1 MAQVNLWRRRQL
13 LGTWALVM
21 CLVVQAG
28 SSGIGVRRVT
38 RPDLLVYHSISPE
51 SRQLMVSDRPDKV
64 ALKALLDDPRTD
76 NNPVNLLSTA
86 EVAYHAG
93 RMTQSTST
101 DEALGWYIACAR
113 QSYLL
118 LGRRDTPD
126 DRFQRATDLYNGATA
141 QCLRLALKA
150 GTFNP
155 QKQLVLPGSTHV
167 IPVEQVGF
175 VRESAEFGKVE
186 LCDDLEVIGIE
197 RGHRIDGV
205 GVPILIHR
213 ALLPRPD
220 GDQYSPDVI
229 SFPGT
234 VVLHFDDGS
243 KIPTRL
249 QLANTLTVPS
259 TLVQSEMRAL
269 TADFT
274 TPLASTVSQ
283 TSFDLLAYVGFLRSD
298 CVREYSGIRMLEPYQ
313 PGKIPVIFVHGLASS
328 PITWAPLFNDL
339 LADPALRD
347 RYQFWSY
354 FYPTGDPFPTSA
366 ADFREA
372 LVKVRQDLDPEHRD
386 AAFDQTV
393 LLGHSMGGLLCKMMT
408 IDGGADLFQIVS
420 QKPFETLDLTPN
432 VKNELRRAFFFER
445 QHSVKRVVFIAT
457 PHHGSALS
465 PGLPGQIATRVVHLR
480 SSLAE
485 ASREMIRKIPDLPGG
500 HVPTSVELLAP
511 DSRALQILLAR
522 TPPAD
527 VTYHSI
533 IGALATADGTVAGM
547 HSKVED
553 QTDGVISFASAHL
566 DGVESEVIVQAEHV
580 KVHQAIETTREV
592 QRILLKHLEQ
602 LDQPTTGPVLQEM
615 TNVEIRMTNE

>member
-1 MAQVNLWRRRQL
+1 MAQGNLWRRGKL
-13 LGTWALVM
+13 LGAWAILI
-21 CLVVQAG
+21 CLVSLAG
-28 SSGIGVRRVT
+28 CSGIGVRRVT

-51 SRQLMVSDRPDKV
+51 SRQLMISDRPDKA
-64 ALKALLDDPRTD
+64 ALQALLDDPTTD
-76 NNPVNLLSTA
+76 NDPGKLLSTA

-93 RMTQSTST
+93 RITQWQSTE
-101 DEALGWYIACAR
+101 EAVRWYLVTAR

-118 LGRRDTPD
+118 LGRGNLADEQR
-126 DRFQRATDLYNGATA
+126 QRATDLYNGAVA
-141 QCLRLALKA
+141 QCLRLGLKA

-155 QKQLVLPGSTHV
+155 QKQLALPGSGAV
-167 IPVEQVGF
+167 IPIEQVGF

-186 LCDDLEVIGIE
+186 LCDDLEVVGIE
-197 RGHRIDGV
+197 RGHRVEGV

-213 ALLPRPD
+213 APLPRAN
-220 GDQYSPDVI
+220 GELYTPDVI

-234 VVLHFDDGS
+234 VVLHFDDES
-243 KIPTRL
+243 KEPTRL
-249 QLANTLTVPS
+249 QLANSLTVP
-259 TLVQSEMRAL
+259 TTVVRGKEWKL

-298 CVREYSGIRMLEPYQ
+298 CVREYSGIRMMEPYR

-339 LADPALRD
+339 LADPVLRE

-372 LVKVRQDLDPEHRD
+372 LVKVRRDLDPDHQD
-386 AAFDQTV
+386 PAFDQMV

-408 IDGGADLFQIVS
+408 IDGGNDFFKIVS
-420 QKPFETLDLTPN
+420 QKPFDTLDLSPN
-432 VKNELRRAFFFER
+432 VKAELRRAFFFER

-465 PGLPGQIATRVVHLR
+465 PGLPGQIATRVVQLR
-480 SSLAE
+480 SSLAD
-485 ASREMIRKIPDLPGG
+485 ASREMTRKIPDLPGG

-511 DSRALQILLAR
+511 DSVALRTLLAR
-522 TPPAD
+522 DPPPD

-533 IGALATADGTVAGM
+533 IGVLPNGDGAVNGS
-547 HSKVED
+547 HKKPEE
-553 QTDGVISFASAHL
+553 QTDGVISYASAHL
-566 DGVESEVIVQAEHV
+566 DGVASEMIVAAEHV
-580 KVHQAIETTREV
+580 KVHQAVQTTREV
-592 QRILLKHLEQ
+592 QRILQEHLQ
-602 LDQPTTGPVLQEM
+602 RLDEPATGPMLEM
-615 TNVEIRMTNE
+615 TNVE